1 MRLGRIQQCKSL
13 GLSDGNMNTVDEV
26 MFELKRLGSEQT
38 RKTFA
43 RHGAPIEQ
51 MYGVKVGDMKT
62 IVKKI
67 KGNQSLAMEL
77 YETGNADAMYL
88 AGLVADGSKMSK
100 KHLETWA
107 KNASWQMI
115 SEYTVPWVASESPY
129 GRELAMKWIKSK
141 VPKIA
146 STGWATYSSIVA
158 IRPDDDL
165 DLSEIESL
173 LTLVSEKVHQA
184 DGRVAYTM
192 NGFVIS
198 VGSYVQPLL
207 KKAKEIAKKIGTV
220 KVDMGDTACKVP
232 VATDYIAKVESMS
245 KVGVKRK
252 TSRC

>member
-1 MRLGRIQQCKSL
+1 
-13 GLSDGNMNTVDEV
+13 MNTVDDV
-26 MFELKRLGSEQT
+26 MCELERLGSEQT
-38 RKTFA
+38 LKTFA
-43 RHGAPIEQ
+43 RHGAPIDS
-51 MYGVKVGDMKT
+51 MYGVKVGDLKT
-62 IVKKI
+62 IMKKI

-88 AGLVADGSKMSK
+88 AGLVADGSQMSK
-100 KHLETWA
+100 KNLETWA

-115 SEYTVPWVASESPY
+115 SEYTVPWVASESPF
-129 GRELAMKWIKSK
+129 GCELAMKWIKSK
-141 VPKIA
+141 DPKIA

-165 DLSEIESL
+165 DLSEIETL
-173 LTLVSEKVHQA
+173 LTLVLEKVHQA

-207 KKAKEIAKKIGTV
+207 KKAKEIAKKIGIV

-245 KVGVKRK
+245 RVGMKRK
-252 TSRC
+252 NSRC